1 LWLKGLGQEWVSGT
15 KTRLGALAV
24 PLLPQGSVQ
33 KVGDESHD
41 GLLHQRITIM
51 GREWN
56 VHNIITGVTK
66 EMKAALP
73 RNLKKHYQ
81 NKQSH

>member
-1 LWLKGLGQEWVSGT
+1 MAQRPRSGNCVWQINQT
-15 KTRLGALAV
+15 GGAFAV